1 MNTPNPSHNYA
12 VVGLAYIITLGFFG
26 VLGIQIWLDRNPDMM
41 IGALIGA
48 FTSGVIGYYFGTSSS
63 SATKDATIQDLTK
76 TAAAVATTAQASQ
89 VAGDIAAA
97 GLVNDRRVAEMTVEA
112 TTVNVDTHPPKGS
125 P

>member
-1 MNTPNPSHNYA
+1 VNTPNPSHNYA

-76 TAAAVATTAQASQ
+76 TAAAVATTAQATQ
-89 VAGDIAAA
+89 VASDLAAA
-97 GLVNDRRVAEMTVEA
+97 IPSTTTKVAEMAVEA
-112 TTVNVDTHPPKGS
+112 TTVNVDTHSKGT